1 MVRPGNKKMPAGIRC
16 GLLRSLLAVCP
27 VLMTLLSAH
36 ADSRSFADLLA
47 RAKAQVAA
55 GHRWAPPGDN
65 MTETIVSMMDLIST
79 ATPEQLTELSAL
91 LEGSRS
97 GPPAQGASP
106 DNLTEQ
112 SAAPVSPSR
121 ASSEIRN
128 APALATV
135 GSAPSSVL
143 PEQSVPGTVRQDVP
157 SLTIP
162 RVAIPDQAIP
172 DQAIPGQAMPVEA
185 MPSQIAP
192 GRIAPH
198 PVMPNPVMP
207 NPVTSSPAT
216 SSPVMPSSVLP
227 SPVMPSSVMPSP
239 VLPNPGTSSPGTSS
253 PVMPGAFASTQA
265 MPDADSRA
273 GVLFA
278 RGLDA
283 ELRGD
288 FSGARR
294 FYASAAQR
302 GDAAAARNLGR
313 LYDPAY
319 LRRTALGGVDPDPA
333 LARGWYERAIRL
345 GDPDAGPLLEAL
357 SVR

>member
-16 GLLRSLLAVCP
+16 GLSGSLLAICLA
-27 VLMTLLSAH
+27 LMTLLSAH

-47 RAKAQVAA
+47 RAKAQAAA
-55 GHRWAPPGDN
+55 GHRWEPAGDN
-65 MTETIVSMMDLIST
+65 MTETIMAMLDLIPT

-91 LEGSRS
+91 LESSTSRR
-97 GPPAQGASP
+97 PANAANP
-106 DNLTEQ
+106 DNLAEHGTT
-112 SAAPVSPSR
+112 PMPPPR

-128 APALATV
+128 GPALATV
-135 GSAPSSVL
+135 GSPPSSVL
-143 PEQSVPGTVRQDVP
+143 PGQSVPGTVRQDVP

-162 RVAIPDQAIP
+162 SVAIPSVAIPDQALP
-172 DQAIPGQAMPVEA
+172 DRPV
-185 MPSQIAP
+185 PSQIAP
-192 GRIAPH
+192 SLAP
-198 PVMPNPVMP
+198 PSLAPPSLAKPNS
-207 NPVTSSPAT
+207 VTPSSVRPSSVVPSSVVPSSVVPSQVAPSSAT
-216 SSPVMPSSVLP
+216 SSPV
-227 SPVMPSSVMPSP
+227 
-239 VLPNPGTSSPGTSS
+239 TSS
-253 PVMPGAFASTQA
+253 PVMPGAFAPAPA
-265 MPDADSRA
+265 MPDVDGRA

-319 LRRTALGGVDPDPA
+319 LRQAALGGVDPDPA
-333 LARGWYERAIRL
+333 LARRWYERAIRL

>member
-16 GLLRSLLAVCP
+16 SLLRSLLAVCP

-97 GPPAQGASP
+97 GPPSQGASP
-106 DNLTEQ
+106 DNLTERGT
-112 SAAPVSPSR
+112 APVSPSR

-172 DQAIPGQAMPVEA
+172 GQAIPGQAIPGQA

-198 PVMPNPVMP
+198 PVMPSPVMP
-207 NPVTSSPAT
+207 SPVMPSPVTSSPVT
-216 SSPVMPSSVLP
+216 SSPVMPS
-227 SPVMPSSVMPSP
+227 PV
-239 VLPNPGTSSPGTSS
+239 T
-253 PVMPGAFASTQA
+253 PGAFASTQA